1 MDRLELARK
10 EAELLEAGTPYA
22 AVTIVHSA
30 GTARTE
36 GKMLVLPDETIYG
49 TVGGGAGEKLAIR
62 DAVTLLA
69 GGENAVRRYELDS
82 PLSAAG
88 QACGGSLT
96 VFIESCRATRPQLIM
111 VGGGHVG
118 LALLRAARLAGFST
132 TLLDTRG
139 EEMIAPAI
147 KAADRFIQLENFGEA
162 LANTRLPAGAYYV
175 VASYSHAADGEAL
188 GGVLHHT
195 DAAYVGMIGSR
206 RSHPAKAHRRGYHRT
221 AAGCSPFP
229 HRAFARRRDPRGDR
243 RFHSGRTP
251 DDPLRQDQIRPV
263 KCKAFRP
270 TPPRDGSLFI

>member
-69 GGENAVRRYELDS
+69 GGENAVRHYELDS

-162 LANTRLPAGAYYV
+162 LANTRLPAGA
-175 VASYSHAADGEAL
+175 
-188 GGVLHHT
+188 
-195 DAAYVGMIGSR
+195 
-206 RSHPAKAHRRGYHRT
+206 
-221 AAGCSPFP
+221 
-229 HRAFARRRDPRGDR
+229 
-243 RFHSGRTP
+243 
-251 DDPLRQDQIRPV
+251 
-263 KCKAFRP
+263 
-270 TPPRDGSLFI
+270 

>member
-69 GGENAVRRYELDS
+69 GGENAVRHYELDS

-139 EEMIAPAI
+139 EEMVAPAI

-195 DAAYVGMIGSR
+195 DAA
-206 RSHPAKAHRRGYHRT
+206 
-221 AAGCSPFP
+221 
-229 HRAFARRRDPRGDR
+229 
-243 RFHSGRTP
+243 
-251 DDPLRQDQIRPV
+251 
-263 KCKAFRP
+263 
-270 TPPRDGSLFI
+270 

>member
-96 VFIESCRATRPQLIM
+96 VFI
-111 VGGGHVG
+111 
-118 LALLRAARLAGFST
+118 
-132 TLLDTRG
+132 
-139 EEMIAPAI
+139 
-147 KAADRFIQLENFGEA
+147 
-162 LANTRLPAGAYYV
+162 
-175 VASYSHAADGEAL
+175 
-188 GGVLHHT
+188 
-195 DAAYVGMIGSR
+195 
-206 RSHPAKAHRRGYHRT
+206 
-221 AAGCSPFP
+221 
-229 HRAFARRRDPRGDR
+229 
-243 RFHSGRTP
+243 
-251 DDPLRQDQIRPV
+251 
-263 KCKAFRP
+263 
-270 TPPRDGSLFI
+270 

>member
-49 TVGGGAGEKLAIR
+49 TVGGG
-62 DAVTLLA
+62 
-69 GGENAVRRYELDS
+69 
-82 PLSAAG
+82 
-88 QACGGSLT
+88 
-96 VFIESCRATRPQLIM
+96 
-111 VGGGHVG
+111 HVG

-162 LANTRLPAGAYYV
+162 LADTRLPAGAYYV

-206 RSHPAKAHRRGYHRT
+206 RKVEAIRQKLTAEGITAQQLDAVHSPIGLSLGGETPEEIAVSILAELLMTRYGKTKA
-221 AAGCSPFP
+221 
-229 HRAFARRRDPRGDR
+229 D
-243 RFHSGRTP
+243 
-251 DDPLRQDQIRPV
+251 L
-263 KCKAFRP
+263 
-270 TPPRDGSLFI
+270 

>member
-1 MDRLELARK
+1 MDRLELVRK

-69 GGENAVRRYELDS
+69 GGENAVRHYELDS

-118 LALLRAARLAGFST
+118 LALLRAARLVGFST

-206 RSHPAKAHRRGYHRT
+206 RKVEAIRQKLTAEGITAEQLDAVHSPIGLSLGGETPEEIAVSILAELLMTRYGKTKA
-221 AAGCSPFP
+221 
-229 HRAFARRRDPRGDR
+229 D
-243 RFHSGRTP
+243 
-251 DDPLRQDQIRPV
+251 L
-263 KCKAFRP
+263 
-270 TPPRDGSLFI
+270 

>member
-69 GGENAVRRYELDS
+69 GGENAIRHYELDS

-88 QACGGSLT
+88 QACGGS
-96 VFIESCRATRPQLIM
+96 
-111 VGGGHVG
+111 
-118 LALLRAARLAGFST
+118 LAGFST

-206 RSHPAKAHRRGYHRT
+206 RKVEAIRQKLTAEGITAEQLDAVHSPIGLSLGGETPEEIAVSILAELLMTRYGKTKA
-221 AAGCSPFP
+221 
-229 HRAFARRRDPRGDR
+229 D
-243 RFHSGRTP
+243 
-251 DDPLRQDQIRPV
+251 L
-263 KCKAFRP
+263 
-270 TPPRDGSLFI
+270 